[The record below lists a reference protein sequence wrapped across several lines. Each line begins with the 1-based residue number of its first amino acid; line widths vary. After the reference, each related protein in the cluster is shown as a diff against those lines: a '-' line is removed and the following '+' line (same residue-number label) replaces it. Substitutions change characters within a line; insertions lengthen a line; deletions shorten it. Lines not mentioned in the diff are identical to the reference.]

1 MGKWEHARLQ
11 AVLAGWFGHHEKKW
25 GVQVAT
31 GCRTRVS
38 ETRIRIP
45 DLVLVSRGPQPDI
58 LTDPPLL
65 VIEILSPDDS
75 YSDLQERSHDYRVMG
90 VPTVWIIDPATR
102 TARMCSGDAW
112 IETRRLEAPG
122 TQAYVELDKLFAEL
136 DAMQ

>member
-11 AVLAGWFGHHEKKW
+11 ALLAIWFGQHEREW
-25 GVQVAT
+25 GIQVAT
-31 GCRTRVS
+31 EWRTRVS

-45 DLVLVSRGPQPDI
+45 DLVLVGRGPQPDV

-75 YSDLQERSHDYRVMG
+75 YSDLQERSNDYRVMG
-90 VPTVWIIDPATR
+90 VPAVWIVDPATR

-112 IETRRLEAPG
+112 VETRKLVAPG
-122 TQAYVELDKLFAEL
+122 TVAYVELDQLFAEL
-136 DAMQ
+136 DSMQ